1 MTTNSIGKN
10 MLLVHGTWGTNR
22 TFKLIPASMD
32 APYAEVLFDPEGKLL
47 AVISRFQKQV
57 LHMVPRLDDNGDP
70 MYMKVGKRPNGKEV
84 KEQRVTV
91 ESFFEY
97 YIFDKND
104 ITEFIKTYAINSDT
118 FNYQSYMDGTQILGA
133 TPEIIMP

>member
-1 MTTNSIGKN
+1 MTKDSIGKN

-32 APYAEVLFDPEGKLL
+32 CPYAEVLFDPEGKLL
-47 AVISRFQKQV
+47 AVISRFNKQV
-57 LHMVPRLDDNGDP
+57 LHMVPRIDENGDP
-70 MYMKVGKRPNGKEV
+70 VYMKVGKRPNGKEV

-104 ITEFIKTYAINSDT
+104 IAEFIKTYAINSDT
-118 FNYQSYMDGTQILGA
+118 FNYQSYTEGGQILGA